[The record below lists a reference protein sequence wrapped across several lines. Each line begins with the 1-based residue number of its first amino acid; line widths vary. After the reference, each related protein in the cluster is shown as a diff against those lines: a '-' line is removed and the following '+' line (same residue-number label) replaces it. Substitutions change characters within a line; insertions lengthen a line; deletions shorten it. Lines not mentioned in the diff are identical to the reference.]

1 MTIRWGI
8 IGCGDVC
15 EIKSGPGFQKAKGSE
30 LVAVMR
36 RTGKLAAD
44 FAKRHKVS
52 RWYNDADKLI
62 ADPNVDAVYVATRPG
77 THLEYALKVA
87 AAGKPCYV
95 EKPMARNAAECRTLI
110 EIFKQASV
118 PLFVGYYRRSLPKYV
133 KLKELIDADIVGEIE
148 RVAFTCMERPTPGMT
163 KDNLP
168 WRWRSEES
176 GGGLFMDLGCHALDL
191 LDFLLGP
198 ALNARGTAER
208 MGRVADVED
217 RVSVE
222 WTTESGVKGA
232 ARFSFTER
240 DDPEDEFEFVG
251 TKGRLFAPCFQPGPI
266 VIEDANGKREL
277 LDIPHPPH
285 VHQPMIQS
293 IVDELRGQGKCP
305 STAASAFRTNALMDT
320 ALNDY
325 YGGREDAFWE
335 RSETWPGPA
344 GNSKYH

>member
-15 EIKSGPGFQKAKGSE
+15 EIKSGPGFQKAEGSE

-36 RTGKLAAD
+36 RHGKLAAD
-44 FAKRHKVS
+44 FAKRHSVP
-52 RWYNDADKLI
+52 RWYDDADKLI
-62 ADPNVDAVYVATRPG
+62 ADPEVDAVYVATRPG
-77 THLEYALKVA
+77 THLEHALKVA

-95 EKPMARNAAECRTLI
+95 EKPMARSAAECRLMV
-110 EIFKQASV
+110 EAFESAAL
-118 PLFVGYYRRSLPKYV
+118 PLFVGYYRRCLPKYV
-133 KLKELIDADIVGEIE
+133 KLKELIDSGVVGGIE
-148 RVAFTCMERPTPGMT
+148 RALFTCMERPTPGMMT
-163 KDNLP
+163 DNLS
-168 WRWRSEES
+168 WRWRAEES

-198 ALNARGTAER
+198 ALNACGRASR

-251 TKGRLFAPCFQPGPI
+251 SNGRISASCFQPGPI
-266 VIEDANGKREL
+266 VVEDAKGKREL

-285 VHQPMIQS
+285 AHQPMIQS
-293 IVDELRGQGKCP
+293 IVDELRGRGTCP
-305 STAASAFRTNALMDT
+305 STASSALRTSVVMD
-320 ALNDY
+320 AVLSDY

-335 RSETWPGPA
+335 RPETWPGRTA
-344 GNSKYH
+344 